1 MNPALVH
8 VPPLSNRLQQVW
20 TDGQMMYV
28 CMPGHY
34 MENSAGKQFLLRIAD
49 PGLPRC
55 LGKSW
60 GT

>member
-34 MENSAGKQFLLRIAD
+34 TENSAGKQFLV
-49 PGLPRC
+49 
-55 LGKSW
+55 
-60 GT
+60 T